1 MTEYRP
7 GERPVRSQKW
17 WKKGKPGK
25 LKSSMVG
32 LSTAAVL
39 GVYAAGYIASD
50 GAASGGDV
58 FAAEPQAT
66 EAATSATAAPA
77 TATAVVP
84 SSRPSG
90 GSRTAPGAAPTTAAT
105 ATPQATTQ
113 ATAAAYRDGVFTG
126 SGTGP
131 HGGLTVA
138 VTVAA
143 GKITSV
149 EITSCQTR
157 YPCSRIAAMPAKIV
171 AAQSTNVTYV
181 SRATDSSVAF
191 VRAVTAALAT
201 AQA

>member
-7 GERPVRSQKW
+7 GERPARPQKW

-39 GVYAAGYIASD
+39 GVYAAGYISSD
-50 GAASGGDV
+50 GTAAGNDV
-58 FAAEPQAT
+58 FAAEAQAPV
-66 EAATSATAAPA
+66 AVATTAPA
-77 TATAVVP
+77 TATPVQS

-90 GSRTAPGAAPTTAAT
+90 STRTEPGAAPTTPATSTPNSAA
-105 ATPQATTQ
+105 PS
-113 ATAAAYRDGVFTG
+113 AAAQYKDGVYTG

-131 HGGLTVA
+131 HGGMTVA

-157 YPCSRIAAMPAKIV
+157 YPCSRIAEMPAKIV
-171 AAQSTNVTYV
+171 AAQSTKVTYV

>member
-50 GAASGGDV
+50 GSASSGDV
-58 FAAEPQAT
+58 FAATTDAV
-66 EAATSATAAPA
+66 ATATTAPA
-77 TATAVVP
+77 T
-84 SSRPSG
+84 S
-90 GSRTAPGAAPTTAAT
+90 T
-105 ATPQATTQ
+105 ATIASRSSGNAAAKTP
-113 ATAAAYRDGVFTG
+113 TAAAATPTAAAAATGQYKDGVYTG

-157 YPCSRIAAMPAKIV
+157 YPCSRIADMPAKIV
-171 AAQSTNVTYV
+171 AAQSTKVTYV

>member
-7 GERPVRSQKW
+7 GERPVRAQKW

-50 GAASGGDV
+50 GSASDGDV
-58 FAAEPQAT
+58 FAASTDTVALAT
-66 EAATSATAAPA
+66 TAPA
-77 TATAVVP
+77 TATTA
-84 SSRPSG
+84 SRPSG
-90 GSRTAPGAAPTTAAT
+90 NTAPGTRTAGATTTTPAAT
-105 ATPQATTQ
+105 P
-113 ATAAAYRDGVFTG
+113 TAAAGTAAQYKDGVYTG

-131 HGGLTVA
+131 HGGMTVA

-143 GKITSV
+143 GRITSV

-157 YPCSRIAAMPAKIV
+157 YPCSRIAERPAKIV
-171 AAQSTNVTYV
+171 AAQSTKVTYV